1 MAGIVAAG
9 AIGAALAVGGVAY
22 AAGDPDTGN
31 GEQIVRVVEDG
42 GGTGYTGDG
51 RDCPDK
57 GTGEGTGTGSG
68 GSSGGATGSG
78 TGDNL

>member
-22 AAGDPDTGN
+22 AAGDPDTGD
-31 GEQIVRVVEDG
+31 GDRIVRVVEED
-42 GGTGYTGDG
+42 GYTGTGG

-57 GTGEGTGTGSG
+57 GGSTGG
-68 GSSGGATGSG
+68 GSEGGTQG
-78 TGDNL
+78 TGDDL

>member
-22 AAGDPDTGN
+22 AAGDGGSGN

-42 GGTGYTGDG
+42 GSTGYTGDG

-57 GTGEGTGTGSG
+57 GNAGESG
-68 GSSGGATGSG
+68 GGTEGGTEAG

>member
-1 MAGIVAAG
+1 MMAGIVAAG

-42 GGTGYTGDG
+42 GGAGYTGDG

-57 GTGEGTGTGSG
+57 GTGG
-68 GSSGGATGSG
+68 SGGATESG

>member
-1 MAGIVAAG
+1 MMAGIVAAG

-22 AAGDPDTGN
+22 AAGDPGTGN

-42 GGTGYTGDG
+42 GATGYTGDG

-57 GTGEGTGTGSG
+57 GTGGSG
-68 GSSGGATGSG
+68 GTEAG
-78 TGDNL
+78 TGDDL

>member
-9 AIGAALAVGGVAY
+9 ALGAALAVGGAAY
-22 AAGDPDTGN
+22 AAGDQGTGN
-31 GEQIVRVVEDG
+31 GEQIVRVVDSE
-42 GGTGYTGDG
+42 GTDG

-57 GTGEGTGTGSG
+57 GAGGSG
-68 GSSGGATGSG
+68 ESGE